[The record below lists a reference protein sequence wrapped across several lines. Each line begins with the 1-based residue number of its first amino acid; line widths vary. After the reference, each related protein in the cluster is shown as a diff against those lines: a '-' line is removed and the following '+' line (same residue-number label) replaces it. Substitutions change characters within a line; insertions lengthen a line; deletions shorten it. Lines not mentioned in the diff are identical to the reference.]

1 MATVAQTPERPRA
14 RTSRAPRPY
23 VLATLAVA
31 ACGLLVLS
39 VSLARREGV
48 PGIQILLLQW
58 ISIPYIAA
66 GLIAWARR
74 PASRL
79 GPLMV
84 VGGFATGLLC
94 LQFAENEVL
103 RTVGDLF
110 DILAAAIFLH
120 VTLAFPSG
128 RLRSRAEVA
137 LVAAT
142 YVASVGP
149 QVAKMMLGAFGPDNL
164 LAVSSHPDAAANVE
178 RWQLIAVSAFCL
190 TAVVLLALRRR
201 DAGRPRRGWVAR
213 APGVLRRRPG
223 DAGGALHD
231 GGAPRAGVRPDPAR
245 DPPGGRAQ
253 PDRRSCWACSTRASR
268 ARASATW

>member
-1 MATVAQTPERPRA
+1 M
-14 RTSRAPRPY
+14 
-23 VLATLAVA
+23 LATLAVA

-39 VSLARREGV
+39 VALARREGV
-48 PGIQILLLQW
+48 PGHPILLLQW

-142 YVASVGP
+142 YVAAVGP

-164 LAVSSHPDAAANVE
+164 LAVSSHPDGGGERRALAADRRVG
-178 RWQLIAVSAFCL
+178 
-190 TAVVLLALRRR
+190 VLPHRRR
-201 DAGRPRRGWVAR
+201 AAGA
-213 APGVLRRRPG
+213 APPRRRPPAP
-223 DAGGALHD
+223 AGGSPCSRSAS
-231 GGAPRAGVRPDPAR
+231 PPA
-245 DPPGGRAQ
+245 
-253 PDRRSCWACSTRASR
+253 W
-268 ARASATW
+268 